1 MNKIMEKFN
10 FISGANK
17 ALSVFWL
24 IAISLSI
31 IGIAF
36 AAAPNPG
43 HNFTEVSGSVAQG
56 DIMYGSATDVFSA
69 LAKNITATRYLS
81 NTGASNNPAWAQ
93 IDLTNG
99 VTGALPATN
108 GCTGQSTYAV
118 GDILYA
124 SAATVLSKLADVA
137 TGNALISGGVGVA
150 PSWGKIDLTTHV
162 SGILPTA
169 NGGTGIAFFTAAGPT
184 VARTYTFP
192 GAAATVLTSNAAVA
206 VAQGGTGLTTLTANN
221 VILGNGAS
229 APAFV
234 APGTSGNVL

>member
-1 MNKIMEKFN
+1 MNRIMKKFN
-10 FISGANK
+10 LISSANR
-17 ALSVFWL
+17 ALSLFWL
-24 IAISLSI
+24 VAISLSI

-36 AAAPNPG
+36 AATPNPG

-69 LAKNITATRYLS
+69 LAKNIPATRYLS
-81 NTGASNNPAWAQ
+81 NTGASTNPAWAQ

-108 GCTGQSTYAV
+108 GGTGQSTYAV

-162 SGILPTA
+162 SGTLA
-169 NGGTGIAFFTAAGPT
+169 AGNGGTGITALGTGVATALGVNVGSAGAFVTFNGAGGTPSSL
-184 VARTYTFP
+184 
-192 GAAATVLTSNAAVA
+192 VLTNATGTPSAITLTN
-206 VAQGGTGLTTLTANN
+206 GTGLPISTG
-221 VILGNGAS
+221 VSGLG
-229 APAFV
+229 
-234 APGTSGNVL
+234 